1 MNGNK
6 MRIYGTRAGSLQ
18 PFVFEID
25 LNGTYYSI
33 GEFTVALKAL
43 LDRYMGKTEANK
55 DTGPYIEWV
64 IDQDML

>member
-6 MRIYGTRAGSLQ
+6 MKIYGTRSGTQQ

-33 GEFTVALKAL
+33 GEFTIALKAL
-43 LDRYMGKTEANK
+43 LDRYMGKTTEN
-55 DTGPYIEWV
+55 
-64 IDQDML
+64 